1 MSELPPLPTPQ
12 ATPRA
17 RAAWRAWL
25 EALAVDAEAAIAAAL
40 TYGDL
45 EAHARDVFLD
55 AIDEDAET
63 MRTPRIAIYAP
74 LLAVES
80 DPARR
85 LRLTSAI
92 TRDRAAHEDRRIEKR
107 AFAGKIE
114 ANEHLTVLL
123 LPLYLGFCEVLA
135 CRWSEAQGVSSVAH
149 EPLRAGHDLVLHPVW
164 EDVALA
170 PVDFD
175 EAVEGLAH
183 AVVTSCRLG
192 GEAPAGL
199 VRFADLFSLRAASA

>member
-1 MSELPPLPTPQ
+1 MSEPPRLPTPR

-25 EALAVDAEAAIAAAL
+25 DALAVDAEAAIAAAL

-45 EAHARDVFLD
+45 DAPSRDVFLD
-55 AIDEDAET
+55 AVDEDAET

-85 LRLTSAI
+85 VRLTSAI
-92 TRDRAAHEDRRIEKR
+92 TRDRAAREDRRFEKR
-107 AFAGKIE
+107 AFSAKIE
-114 ANEHLTVLL
+114 TGERLTVLL
-123 LPLYLGFCEVLA
+123 LPLYLGLCEVLA
-135 CRWSEAQGVSSVAH
+135 CRWSEARGVTSVAH
-149 EPLRAGHDLVLHPVW
+149 EPLRAGHEIVLHPLW
-164 EDVALA
+164 EGIALSPA
-170 PVDFD
+170 DFD
-175 EAVEGLAH
+175 GAVEDLAH
-183 AVVTSCRLG
+183 AVVTSRRLG

-199 VRFADLFSLRAASA
+199 VRFADLFSLRTATA

>member
-1 MSELPPLPTPQ
+1 MTELPLP
-12 ATPRA
+12 TPRA

-40 TYGDL
+40 TYGELDP
-45 EAHARDVFLD
+45 HSRDVFLD

-63 MRTPRIAIYAP
+63 MRAPRIAIYAP

-92 TRDRAAHEDRRIEKR
+92 TRDRATRDDRRFEKR
-107 AFAGKIE
+107 AFSAKIE
-114 ANEHLTVLL
+114 RGETLTVLL

-135 CRWSEAQGVSSVAH
+135 CRWSEARGVSSVAH
-149 EPLRAGHDLVLHPVW
+149 EPLRAGHELVLHPVW
-164 EDVALA
+164 EGIALA
-170 PVDFD
+170 STNFD
-175 EAVEGLAH
+175 EAVEDLAH
-183 AVVTSCRLG
+183 AVVTSQRLG
-192 GEAPAGL
+192 GEAPPGL
-199 VRFADLFSLRAASA
+199 VRFADLFSLRTASA

>member
-1 MSELPPLPTPQ
+1 MPVKLDVGREFEDEGHVSEPPPIPAPR

-40 TYGDL
+40 TYSELD
-45 EAHARDVFLD
+45 AHARDVFLD
-55 AIDEDAET
+55 AVDEDAET

-92 TRDRAAHEDRRIEKR
+92 TRD
-107 AFAGKIE
+107 
-114 ANEHLTVLL
+114 
-123 LPLYLGFCEVLA
+123 
-135 CRWSEAQGVSSVAH
+135 
-149 EPLRAGHDLVLHPVW
+149 EPLIFIVFFSSRTFWIAK
-164 EDVALA
+164 
-170 PVDFD
+170 
-175 EAVEGLAH
+175 
-183 AVVTSCRLG
+183 VV
-192 GEAPAGL
+192 
-199 VRFADLFSLRAASA
+199 